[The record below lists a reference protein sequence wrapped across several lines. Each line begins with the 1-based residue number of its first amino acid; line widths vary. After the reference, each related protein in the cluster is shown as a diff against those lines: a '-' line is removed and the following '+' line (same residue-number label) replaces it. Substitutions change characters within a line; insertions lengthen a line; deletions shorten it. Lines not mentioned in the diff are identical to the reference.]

1 MLSNLNSRTRSGFTL
16 IELLV
21 VIAII
26 AVLIGLLVPA
36 VQKVREAANRMSS
49 ANNLKQLGIAVQSHN
64 DGVGY
69 IPGQWEGRGTII
81 GASQH
86 FWLLPYIEQE
96 AIYKL
101 GLADTSFYPHNTV
114 AVRSAIIKPF
124 LAPSDTTTNNG
135 IATGDWAASNYA
147 ANHGVFGEP
156 NVQWNP
162 KRRIANIQ
170 DGTSN
175 TILFAE
181 KYGACG
187 GNGSLWSHGT
197 WTWQWMSTYAIN
209 VNNNPPQAAPTKAAC
224 DPTRPQAFGS
234 SGCQVGLCDGSV
246 RNINTSITVA
256 TWLSANYPNDNGV
269 LGSDW

>member
-1 MLSNLNSRTRSGFTL
+1 MWASKKTSNRKGFTL

-49 ANNLKQLGIAVQSHN
+49 ASNLKQLGIAVQSHN
-64 DGVGY
+64 DAIGY
-69 IPGQWEGRGTII
+69 IPGQWESRAPVL

-86 FWLLPYIEQE
+86 FWLLPYVEQE
-96 AIYKL
+96 AIFKI
-101 GLADTSFYPHNTV
+101 GLSDTSFYPHNTA
-114 AVRSAIIKPF
+114 AVRSAVIKTF

-135 IATGDWAASNYA
+135 ISTGDWAASNYA
-147 ANHGVFGEP
+147 ANHAVFGEP

-162 KRRIANIQ
+162 KRRIANIM

-181 KYGACG
+181 KYGRCG

-197 WTWQWMSTYAIN
+197 WTWQWMATYAIN
-209 VNNNPPQAAPTKAAC
+209 VNNNSPQSVPTMAAC
-224 DPTRPQAFGS
+224 DPTRPQAFSS

-246 RNINTSITVA
+246 RTINTNILTA
-256 TWLSANYPNDNGV
+256 TWQSANYPNDGGT